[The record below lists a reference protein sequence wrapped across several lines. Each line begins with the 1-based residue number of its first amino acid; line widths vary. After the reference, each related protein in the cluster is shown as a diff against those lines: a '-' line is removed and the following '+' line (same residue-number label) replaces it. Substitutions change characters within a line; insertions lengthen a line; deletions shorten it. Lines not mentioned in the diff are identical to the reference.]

1 MSINLDKKMII
12 RMPSALMDKF
22 HEECTKEY
30 KTMSDKIRDLVKE
43 YLKEQ
48 NA

>member
-1 MSINLDKKMII
+1 MSINLDKKMVI
-12 RMPSALMDKF
+12 RMPSELMDKF
-22 HEECTKEY
+22 QEECAKEY